1 MVAPLALAPKTMMMP
16 HLMNPLAAAP
26 AAPSLSPP
34 TLLEVVAQ
42 EVPSRLVLPLVPNQM
57 LRSMPLALMDETLQQ
72 FPVHLGVLRW
82 RPLARPVEASMRL
95 PVKMLLAKSLSDHP
109 AHSLPMML
117 RLWSKNL
124 CLSWPL
130 QSQPY
135 SMEMYLCLDIRAV
148 VPMVLLGPLR
158 GLEVGP
164 MAL

>member
-1 MVAPLALAPKTMMMP
+1 MMMP
-16 HLMNPLAAAP
+16 HPMNPLAAAP
-26 AAPSLSPP
+26 ATPSLSPP
-34 TLLEVVAQ
+34 TLLEWVVK
-42 EVPSRLVLPLVPNQM
+42 EVPSRLVLPLVLNQM
-57 LRSMPLALMDETLQQ
+57 LRSMPLALVDETLLQ

-82 RPLARPVEASMRL
+82 LPLARPVEASMRL
-95 PVKMLLAKSLSDHP
+95 PVKMRLTKSLSDHP

-135 SMEMYLCLDIRAV
+135 SMEMYLCLDSLAV
-148 VPMVLLGPLR
+148 GPMVLSGPLH